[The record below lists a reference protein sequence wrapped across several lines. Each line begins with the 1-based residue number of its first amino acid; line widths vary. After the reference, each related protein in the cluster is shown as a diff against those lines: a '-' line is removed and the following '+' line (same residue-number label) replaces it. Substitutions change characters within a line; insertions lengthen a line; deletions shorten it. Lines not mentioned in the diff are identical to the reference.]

1 MKNLSLLT
9 RKILALCGALVLAF
23 LDQLIKYLVVI
34 FISPMNLPQVEVIP
48 GVLSLTYVD
57 NPGIAWSMFMDHPEL
72 LTIATGVMM
81 VALLVFL
88 FTKFVRSGVLIVFLT
103 LVLGGGLG
111 NLADRVFR
119 GSVVDYLHLE
129 FVNFP
134 IFNLADCLVVV
145 GVILTLVWL
154 LAYWFRDEKQNLPEH
169 AASSETGPSQKV
181 GSKEKELV
189 EKHSQEDLDD

>member
-34 FISPMNLPQVEVIP
+34 YISPMNLPQVELIP

-57 NPGIAWSMFMDHPEL
+57 NPGIAWSLFMDHPEL
-72 LTIATGVMM
+72 LTLSTAFLMLV
-81 VALLVFL
+81 LLVLF
-88 FTKFVRSGVLIVFLT
+88 FTKFVRSGVLLTFLM

-119 GSVVDYLHLE
+119 GSVVDYIHLD
-129 FVNFP
+129 FLDFP

-145 GVILTLVWL
+145 GVLLTLVWL
-154 LAYWFRDEKQNLPEH
+154 LVYWFREEKHHEPEH
-169 AASSETGPSQKV
+169 AASHEKSAPSA
-181 GSKEKELV
+181 KEEGVRELV
-189 EKHSQEDLDD
+189 DKHSQEDLND

>member
-34 FISPMNLPQVEVIP
+34 FISPMNLPQIELIP

-57 NPGIAWSMFMDHPEL
+57 NPGIAWSLFMDHPEL
-72 LTIATGVMM
+72 LTLFT
-81 VALLVFL
+81 ALLMLLLVVLF
-88 FTKFVRSGVLIVFLT
+88 FTKFVRSNVLMVFLM

-119 GSVVDYLHLE
+119 GSVVDYIHLE
-129 FVNFP
+129 FLDFP

-145 GVILTLVWL
+145 GVLLTLVWL
-154 LAYWFRDEKQNLPEH
+154 LAYWFREEKTDEPEH
-169 AASSETGPSQKV
+169 AAPSKKTV
-181 GSKEKELV
+181 KKKSGERELV
-189 EKHSQEDLDD
+189 EKHSQEDLND

>member
-169 AASSETGPSQKV
+169 AASKTASSQKE

>member
-1 MKNLSLLT
+1 
-9 RKILALCGALVLAF
+9 
-23 LDQLIKYLVVI
+23 
-34 FISPMNLPQVEVIP
+34 
-48 GVLSLTYVD
+48 
-57 NPGIAWSMFMDHPEL
+57 MDHPEI
-72 LTIATGVMM
+72 LTIATAIMM
-81 VALLVFL
+81 AALLVFL
-88 FTKFVRSGVLIVFLT
+88 FTKFVRSGVLIVFLM

-129 FVNFP
+129 FMNFP

-154 LAYWFRDEKQNLPEH
+154 LVYWFRDEKQNLPEH
-169 AASSETGPSQKV
+169 AASKTASSQKE

>member
-1 MKNLSLLT
+1 MKNLSLLI

-34 FISPMNLPQVEVIP
+34 FISPMNLPQVVVIP

-57 NPGIAWSMFMDHPEL
+57 NPGVAWSMFMNHPEL
-72 LTIATGVMM
+72 LTILTAVLML
-81 VALLVFL
+81 ALLVFF
-88 FTKFVRSGVLIVFLT
+88 FTKFVRSNVLLVFLM

-119 GSVVDYLHLE
+119 GSVVDYLNLE
-129 FVNFP
+129 FMNFP
-134 IFNLADCLVVV
+134 VFNLADCLVVV

-154 LAYWFRDEKQNLPEH
+154 LAYWFREDKTKTKQPEH
-169 AASSETGPSQKV
+169 AAPSKEEP
-181 GSKEKELV
+181 SKEKELV

>member
-57 NPGIAWSMFMDHPEL
+57 NPGIAWSMFMDHPEI
-72 LTIATGVMM
+72 LTIATAIMM
-81 VALLVFL
+81 AALLVFL
-88 FTKFVRSGVLIVFLT
+88 FTKFVRSGVLIVFLM

-154 LAYWFRDEKQNLPEH
+154 LVYWFRDEKQNLPEH
-169 AASSETGPSQKV
+169 AASKTASSQKE

>member
-23 LDQLIKYLVVI
+23 LDQLFKYLVVI

-57 NPGIAWSMFMDHPEL
+57 NPGIAWSMFMDHPEI
-72 LTIATGVMM
+72 LTILTAVLML
-81 VALLVFL
+81 VLLVLF
-88 FTKFVRSGVLIVFLT
+88 FTKFVRSGVLMVFLM

-119 GSVVDYLHLE
+119 GSVVDYLTLE
-129 FVNFP
+129 FIDFP
-134 IFNLADCLVVV
+134 VFN
-145 GVILTLVWL
+145 
-154 LAYWFRDEKQNLPEH
+154 
-169 AASSETGPSQKV
+169 
-181 GSKEKELV
+181 
-189 EKHSQEDLDD
+189 

>member
-23 LDQLIKYLVVI
+23 LDQLFKYLVVI

-57 NPGIAWSMFMDHPEL
+57 NPGIAWSMFMDHPEI
-72 LTIATGVMM
+72 LTILTAV
-81 VALLVFL
+81 LVLF
-88 FTKFVRSGVLIVFLT
+88 FTKFVRSGVLMAFLM

-119 GSVVDYLHLE
+119 GSVVDYLTLE
-129 FVNFP
+129 FIDFPVFNF
-134 IFNLADCLVVV
+134 ADCLVVV
-145 GVILTLVWL
+145 GVLLNLVWVMFH
-154 LAYWFRDEKQNLPEH
+154 WFKEDKTKLPEH
-169 AASSETGPSQKV
+169 AAASTQADSGER
-181 GSKEKELV
+181 ELV

>member
-57 NPGIAWSMFMDHPEL
+57 NPGIAWSMFMDHPEI
-72 LTIATGVMM
+72 LTIATAIMM
-81 VALLVFL
+81 AALLVFL
-88 FTKFVRSGVLIVFLT
+88 FTKFVRSGVLIVFLM

-129 FVNFP
+129 FMNFP

-154 LAYWFRDEKQNLPEH
+154 LVYWFRDEKQNLPEH
-169 AASSETGPSQKV
+169 AASKTASSQKE

>member
-23 LDQLIKYLVVI
+23 LDQLIKYLVII

-57 NPGIAWSMFMDHPEL
+57 NPGIAWSMFMDHPEI
-72 LTIATGVMM
+72 LTIATAIMM
-81 VALLVFL
+81 AALLVFL
-88 FTKFVRSGVLIVFLT
+88 FTKFVRSGVLIVFLM

-129 FVNFP
+129 FMNFP

-154 LAYWFRDEKQNLPEH
+154 LVYWFRDEKQNLPEH
-169 AASSETGPSQKV
+169 AASKTASSQKE